1 MVMWFPSDI
10 QNHMKIMAV
19 STGFFWKTSLCKSVD
34 KKRHRRGM
42 EESAPDVLDNSGIFV
57 VTEQEMNS

>member
-1 MVMWFPSDI
+1 
-10 QNHMKIMAV
+10 MKITAV

-42 EESAPDVLDNSGIFV
+42 EEPAPDVLDNSGIFV